1 MNNSP
6 LVSVIMPVFNAQ
18 DYVGN
23 AVRSVM
29 AQTYPHW
36 ELFIID
42 DSSSDNSLSISR
54 EFSEKDERITVLFN
68 ESNQGPGISRNRGIE
83 AAIGNFIAFLDADDL
98 WKPEKLQKQLNFM
111 QEQQV
116 DVCFSSYELISE
128 DGKRLDR
135 MVDALPF
142 LTYQKLLKSNYVGNL
157 TGIYNAKKLG
167 KVYCPEIRKRQDWGM
182 WLAAVRKAGIAKS
195 IKEPLA
201 FYRQRKNSIS
211 GNKLEMLRYNFN
223 IYHRVLDFSFLKSVG
238 YMLNFLREHFFVKK
252 RQEKRL
258 DQGSELL

>member
-1 MNNSP
+1 MDNSP
-6 LVSVIMPVFNAQ
+6 LVSVIMPVYNGEA
-18 DYVGN
+18 YLGE
-23 AVRSVM
+23 AARSVM
-29 AQTYPHW
+29 AQTYSHW

-42 DSSSDNSLSISR
+42 DSSFDNSLSISR
-54 EFSEKDERITVLFN
+54 EFSEKDERITVFSN
-68 ESNQGPGISRNRGIE
+68 EINQGPGISRNTGIE
-83 AAIGNFIAFLDADDL
+83 AARGHFIAFLDADDL
-98 WKPEKLQKQLNFM
+98 WKPEKLQKQLDFM
-111 QEQQV
+111 RENQV
-116 DVCFSSYELISE
+116 DVCFSSYELITE
-128 DGKRLDR
+128 NGERTGK
-135 MVDALPF
+135 MVEALPF

-167 KVYCPEIRKRQDWGM
+167 KIYCPEIRKRQDWGM
-182 WLAAVRKAGIAKS
+182 WLAAIKKGGTAKS

-252 RQEKRL
+252 RQEKSL
-258 DQGSELL
+258 DQ